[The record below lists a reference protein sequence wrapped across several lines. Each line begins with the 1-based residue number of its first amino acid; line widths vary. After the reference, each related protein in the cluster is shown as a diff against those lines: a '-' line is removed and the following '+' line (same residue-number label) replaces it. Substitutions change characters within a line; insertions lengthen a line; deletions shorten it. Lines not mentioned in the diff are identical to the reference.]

1 MAAAHSWNPSAANR
15 AQNPTKFPKAKA
27 TLGVWP
33 NRGGLRGEWK
43 EERGGE
49 CEGLASSPLP
59 HIFNELDIKKF

>member
-27 TLGVWP
+27 MLAAQ
-33 NRGGLRGEWK
+33 RGLQRVREA
-43 EERGGE
+43 EREG
-49 CEGLASSPLP
+49 GLASSPLP